1 MCVQVIGTTYINDLL
16 ILYLWNEMP
25 RLSCIPQFIR
35 ARFKLEVK
43 CGVQGKVHI
52 LDHHLRM
59 LAKIMAEDS
68 DPKLLFSGTI
78 YFISDYSSVGR

>member
-1 MCVQVIGTTYINDLL
+1 MERNAQTIVYTSVHKSEVQVRGEVWRSGKGTYT
-16 ILYLWNEMP
+16 
-25 RLSCIPQFIR
+25 R
-35 ARFKLEVK
+35 
-43 CGVQGKVHI
+43 
-52 LDHHLRM
+52 DHHLRM